1 MRLRAGQ
8 VEVSRSDEFQRLAQL
23 LINNMY
29 LSPQQQQQQQQQQ
42 QRTTLRQRRPSND
55 SSVGPCMTSH
65 RRALLCSN
73 RIITSLW

>member
-29 LSPQQQQQQQQQQ
+29 LSPQQQQQQQQ
-42 QRTTLRQRRPSND
+42 RASLRQRRPSND
-55 SSVGPCMTSH
+55 SSVSQFMLSH
-65 RRALLCSN
+65 RRTLLCLN
-73 RIITSLW
+73 CIITSLW